1 MISIVVPVY
10 NAEKYIATTI
20 EMVQRQT
27 YTDWELILV
36 DDCSKDHS
44 VDVMKSC
51 IGANSDKIRLIQ
63 KEVNEGAAMARNT
76 GIDAAR
82 GRYIAFLDADDIWY
96 PGKLEKELAFLEKH
110 DAAFVFSSYEFGDE
124 DGVPTGKAVHVP
136 KTLTY
141 RQALSRTVIFTS
153 TVLLDTQQTGK
164 ELIHMPKIGSED
176 TATWWKILKAGFT
189 AYGLDESLAIYRR
202 PPQSLS
208 SNKGTAVKRIWNLYR
223 TEAKMSVATAF
234 IYMFFWAWRATVR
247 RVVADTIR
255 SHVESV
261 KRFVT
266 LELSLVGL
274 IVQTLLFAHVWFQW
288 YYPLISS
295 FRFSQEGFAFG
306 TGLKLYFRGHL
317 LILAVYLVVLLF
329 LSKIMGALK
338 TGYLKPANIFAS
350 QMTALVITNIVI
362 YFQLSLMRN
371 WLIPGEIM
379 AFLTVVQIVVAGIWS
394 YLSNWIYLSVFPPIE
409 TLAIEGEESINSVV
423 RAFDTRRDRFKI
435 MRTLKLQDNNLE
447 EIKEECLRWYGAV
460 ILGSME
466 ESIRRELLE
475 FCYSH
480 YIRVYLSPDIPDIL
494 MQGTE
499 TMDLFDTP
507 LLMCRNQG
515 LSMEQRAAKRLLDIV
530 VSGLGIIVSSPIMLI
545 IAIAVKAYDGGPV
558 FYLQDRLT
566 YQGKEFRIRKFRS
579 MCVDSEKNG
588 ARLASKH
595 DSRITPVGH
604 VLRNLHL
611 DELPQ
616 LLNILK
622 GDMTIVGPR
631 PERVE
636 NVEAYSQE
644 MPEWHFREEVKAGLT
659 GYAQIYGKYNTS
671 AYDKL
676 RLDLMYIENYSLLL
690 DIRLIFQTVRILLS
704 KESTEGFEQQEERAA
719 HRDELIHE
727 MTRVPVAVTA
737 EGAEYNEAMRYSKEN

>member
-274 IVQTLLFAHVWFQW
+274 IVQTLLFAHV
-288 YYPLISS
+288 S

-371 WLIPGEIM
+371 WLIPGEFM
-379 AFLTVVQIVVAGIWS
+379 TFLTVVQIVVAGIWS

-409 TLAIEGEESINSVV
+409 TLAIEGKESIDSVI
-423 RAFDTRRDRFKI
+423 RAFDTRQDRFKI

-507 LLMCRNQG
+507 LLELKEYPISWEMRV
-515 LSMEQRAAKRLLDIV
+515 LKRLTDLVI
-530 VSGLGIIVSSPIMLI
+530 SGGLMLLLSPILLVRILYGKAVCGTVFEKQECTTKGGKSFFLHTFVRKDGKTTWMTSLPMLW
-545 IAIAVKAYDGGPV
+545 DV
-558 FYLQDRLT
+558 F
-566 YQGKEFRIRKFRS
+566 QGKMS
-579 MCVDSEKNG
+579 V
-588 ARLASKH
+588 
-595 DSRITPVGH
+595 
-604 VLRNLHL
+604 
-611 DELPQ
+611 
-616 LLNILK
+616 
-622 GDMTIVGPR
+622 VGPR
-631 PERVE
+631 PLTKKEMDALIKENPRYFYRLRV
-636 NVEAYSQE
+636 Q
-644 MPEWHFREEVKAGLT
+644 AGLT
-659 GYAQIYGKYNTS
+659 GYAQVYGKKTS
-671 AYDKL
+671 AQEDLLK
-676 RLDLMYIENYSLLL
+676 LDLIYIQHFSALMDMKLM
-690 DIRLIFQTVRILLS
+690 LLS
-704 KESTEGFEQQEERAA
+704 LQRESWQ
-719 HRDELIHE
+719 
-727 MTRVPVAVTA
+727 
-737 EGAEYNEAMRYSKEN
+737 

>member
-379 AFLTVVQIVVAGIWS
+379 VFLTVAQIVVAGIWS

-409 TLAIEGEESINSVV
+409 TLAIEGEESINSVI

-507 LLMCRNQG
+507 LLELKEYPISLEMRV
-515 LSMEQRAAKRLLDIV
+515 LKRLTDLVI
-530 VSGLGIIVSSPIMLI
+530 SGGLMLLLSPILLVRILYGKAVCGTVFEKQECTKGGKSFFLHTFVRKDGKTTWMTSLPMLW
-545 IAIAVKAYDGGPV
+545 DV
-558 FYLQDRLT
+558 FR
-566 YQGKEFRIRKFRS
+566 GKMS
-579 MCVDSEKNG
+579 V
-588 ARLASKH
+588 
-595 DSRITPVGH
+595 
-604 VLRNLHL
+604 
-611 DELPQ
+611 
-616 LLNILK
+616 
-622 GDMTIVGPR
+622 VGPR
-631 PERVE
+631 PLTKKEMDALIKENPRYFYRLRV
-636 NVEAYSQE
+636 Q
-644 MPEWHFREEVKAGLT
+644 AGLT
-659 GYAQIYGKYNTS
+659 GYAQVYGKKTS
-671 AYDKL
+671 VQEDLLK
-676 RLDLMYIENYSLLL
+676 LDLIYIQHFSALMDMKLM
-690 DIRLIFQTVRILLS
+690 LLS
-704 KESTEGFEQQEERAA
+704 LQGESRQ
-719 HRDELIHE
+719 
-727 MTRVPVAVTA
+727 
-737 EGAEYNEAMRYSKEN
+737 